1 MAFAL
6 TPTTLIALM
15 SGFLWGFEAIFGLI
29 ISYGIAAIVGYFL
42 GKKIDNGHLN
52 DFFSKNEKLNL
63 LQSKIEN
70 KSIIIIFLMRIS
82 PVLPFAITNIFL
94 AMLKINFSKFLI
106 MSILGMLPRTTLAV
120 WLGAQSST
128 LKAAYQSGNLGV
140 SQLFVVGLVL
150 ISIVGLGIV
159 GKQIQRS
166 ITGSITN

>member
-29 ISYGIAAIVGYFL
+29 VSYGMAAIVGYFL

-63 LQSKIEN
+63 LENKIKD
-70 KSIIIIFLMRIS
+70 KSIIIILLMRIS

-94 AMLKINFSKFLI
+94 AMLKINFPKFLG
-106 MSILGMLPRTTLAV
+106 MSIVGMLPRTALAV
-120 WLGAQSST
+120 WLGTQSST
-128 LKAAYQSGNLGV
+128 LKDAYQSGNLGI
-140 SQLFVVGLVL
+140 SQLVVVGLVL
-150 ISIVGLGIV
+150 FSIVGLSIV
-159 GKQIQRS
+159 GKQIQKS
-166 ITGSITN
+166 I